1 MNSRDHLDMRL
12 GSELQALGGI
22 LDKIDYNEIR
32 RLGNQLRNVPHV
44 SDDWDLPPASLAD
57 WVTSYRAS
65 MRVVV
70 VARESG
76 LLKLLQEHDEEI
88 REVLSPECIP
98 ATDAE
103 LAGKDAIYEMIDFA
117 KKSGRMKSF
126 DPERFQADAP
136 SEDDLARALV
146 VRVDLNLSW
155 QERPKVDEGTGKS
168 RLKIGAIVVQG
179 VLGGALA
186 GVNLS
191 LGVLG
196 NYIPARGRDG
206 GTGADDRWHRC
217 LDLHGPEQG
226 LRSCGE
232 TGGGAEE
239 VMIPAIQTRCLSAA
253 SIDCLES

>member
-32 RLGNQLRNVPHV
+32 GLGNQLRNIPHV

-65 MRVVV
+65 KRVVV
-70 VARESG
+70 VAWESG

-88 REVLSPECIP
+88 REALSPEIIP
-98 ATDAE
+98 QADAE
-103 LAGKDAIYEMIDFA
+103 LAGKDTLYEMIESA
-117 KKSGRMKSF
+117 KKSDLVKSF

-136 SEDDLARALV
+136 SQDELARALV
-146 VRVDLNLSW
+146 VQIDLHLSW
-155 QERPKVDEGTGKS
+155 QERPKVNEETGKS
-168 RLKIGAIVVQG
+168 RLKIGAIVGQG

-196 NYIPARGRDG
+196 NYIPHIAAMVGQVPTTVG
-206 GTGADDRWHRC
+206 
-217 LDLHGPEQG
+217 
-226 LRSCGE
+226 
-232 TGGGAEE
+232 
-239 VMIPAIQTRCLSAA
+239 IAA
-253 SIDCLES
+253 STYTGLSKVFEAVEKLAGELKKQ